1 MLLLVLVV
9 TLPAVVTLVVIV
21 VVVDDNE
28 VFAIENASVVMPK
41 NETRHDER
49 IRNDRESRVF
59 VIMR

>member
-9 TLPAVVTLVVIV
+9 TLPVVVTLVVV
-21 VVVDDNE
+21 VVVDDNV